1 MLIAAQEGHTD
12 VLKFVLENGGDV
24 SVVRDDGTTAVFLAA
39 ARGKLGT
46 SLKGF
51 ISATTMVQ
59 CIFTFSNLSL
69 L

>member
-51 ISATTMVQ
+51 ISATMVQ